1 MAVLGDTLGLV
12 ASAPPNG
19 CATETVLARFVVQGS
34 LCAIVQ
40 HTPATAAACLGRFAL
55 SGQHYAIIELGKE
68 TRGDLL
74 ELLTPRELEIALLI
88 AAGHESK
95 AVARRLRISF
105 HTVRVHL
112 GRIYCKLG
120 LHKQTE
126 LAVLVSA
133 RYGAI
138 G

>member
-1 MAVLGDTLGLV
+1 MLDEGLGLRSNNLSD
-12 ASAPPNG
+12 ASATPD
-19 CATETVLARFVVQGS
+19 VLARFVVHRCVFAVIPVS
-34 LCAIVQ
+34 AAI
-40 HTPATAAACLGRFAL
+40 PSDCLGRLVL
-55 SGQHYAIIELGKE
+55 SGQHYAIVKIGEE

-74 ELLTPRELEIALLI
+74 DLLTPRELQIALLI

-95 AVARRLRISF
+95 AVASRLRISF

-112 GRIYCKLG
+112 SRIYCKLG

-138 G
+138 